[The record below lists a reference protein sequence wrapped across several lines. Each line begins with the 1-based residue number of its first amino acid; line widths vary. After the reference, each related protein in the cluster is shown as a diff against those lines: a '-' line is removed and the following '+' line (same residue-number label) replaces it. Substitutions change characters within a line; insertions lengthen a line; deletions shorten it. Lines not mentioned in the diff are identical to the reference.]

1 MYLCV
6 YDYNGFAITSTLCRG
21 RRKNE
26 FPEAGAETDVNM
38 TAVRR
43 ANLFVNRDGRAGVKN
58 ENGNRRGGGTRG
70 RVDGGDTGWNGQ
82 GVEENRERT

>member
-1 MYLCV
+1 
-6 YDYNGFAITSTLCRG
+6 
-21 RRKNE
+21 
-26 FPEAGAETDVNM
+26 M

-58 ENGNRRGGGTRG
+58 ENGNRRGGRTRG